1 MMRRPQFGREN
12 AYLVTEKSA
21 ADVEKSDW
29 PRRRWLSEREA
40 QDLAYVSPR
49 SVGFRVDQF
58 RMVCKALG
66 WKDPLCPQVCRDRG

>member
-1 MMRRPQFGREN
+1 MWIGWRVEGSYCWVSERGFRMMRRPQFGREN

-40 QDLAYVSPR
+40 QDLA
-49 SVGFRVDQF
+49 
-58 RMVCKALG
+58 
-66 WKDPLCPQVCRDRG
+66 